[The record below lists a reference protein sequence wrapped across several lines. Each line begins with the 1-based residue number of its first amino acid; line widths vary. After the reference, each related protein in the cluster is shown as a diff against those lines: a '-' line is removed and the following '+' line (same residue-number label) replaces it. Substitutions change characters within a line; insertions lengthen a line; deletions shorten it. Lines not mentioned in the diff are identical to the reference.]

1 MATVKATLT
10 LSSSDVLSSPL
21 NIAVNASLK
30 ADSGSLIRAKV
41 KGTAAD
47 TDDLLLYKADD
58 KLERAYLY
66 ISNLDPELENYI
78 YVRNETESNTALCA
92 KIGGG
97 EFAFIPVAVDK
108 TYEAVDLVPAAPL
121 VIGIVKF
128 ESAKSNVSPVIAVEP
143 VTTPCAFA
151 ILAVKVTAALLTVVV
166 QLG

>member
-21 NIAVNASLK
+21 SIAVNASLK

-41 KGTAAD
+41 KGTTAD

-108 TYEAVDLVPAAPL
+108 TYEAVGTKTNTLIEYGVFGYDNS
-121 VIGIVKF
+121 G
-128 ESAKSNVSPVIAVEP
+128 VS
-143 VTTPCAFA
+143 
-151 ILAVKVTAALLTVVV
+151 LS
-166 QLG
+166 